1 MRRNI
6 INICLVIIILIAIG
20 CSPNQTTNGTK
31 SLVGN
36 SSKKQDLP
44 WYVAKQPVNNA
55 LYIYGV
61 GSGRSVIE
69 ANTSAIEAIVS
80 YYKLYME
87 KEYQG
92 YIESN
97 QINDK
102 EYFREYINDKKLLLS
117 NLDIPGIAIAET
129 SIVGTTYYTLAALDK
144 EILTYSQS
152 AIKKEIMDILR
163 QATTQNN
170 PGLKLQ
176 AYYHATSLLVKLI
189 EPLYDQN
196 RLVIGDISDSITS
209 IFSDLKIKYRF
220 ASFSQYSEYR
230 DLAIAINSQGKILT
244 GIPLLIGNK
253 VCYPNERGNYFLENS
268 NNEPFDLVIK
278 VAVAELKLT
287 PELRGKQIQDAKDL
301 IKLIT
306 PFEQN
311 IHFIPPVN
319 IKAYIEVSHF
329 IDNEQ
334 SNNPQLL
341 NQIKQLLLRRNI
353 AITPIQQEANM
364 HIIAITYA
372 NESSHNQH
380 LGYAYKGEGEI
391 RITGVNNETVVID
404 LSDEKTKESTKSFA
418 KQKQQSANSA
428 TLKLNS
434 LLIEQLEQIKLDN

>member
-1 MRRNI
+1 MAI
-6 INICLVIIILIAIG
+6 IVLTIIG
-20 CSPNQTTNGTK
+20 CSTSIITGEKSNPPKNG
-31 SLVGN
+31 
-36 SSKKQDLP
+36 LP
-44 WYVAKQPVNNA
+44 WYVAKPPVNNA

-69 ANTSAIEAIVS
+69 ANSSAKEAIVS
-80 YYKLYME
+80 YYKLYVE

-92 YIESN
+92 SRESN

-117 NLDIPGIAIAET
+117 NLDIPGIAITET

-144 EILTYSQS
+144 EILTNSQ
-152 AIKKEIMDILR
+152 AATQKEIMDILR
-163 QATTQNN
+163 QAATQEN

-189 EPLYDQN
+189 EPLYNQN
-196 RLVIGDISDSITS
+196 RLVISDILGNITS
-209 IFSDLKIKYRF
+209 IFSDLKIEYKLK
-220 ASFSQYSEYR
+220 SFSQYSAYEG
-230 DLAIAINSQGKILT
+230 LAITINSQGKALT
-244 GIPLLIGNK
+244 GIPLLLGK
-253 VCYPNERGNYFLENS
+253 EVHYPDERGNYYLHNK
-268 NNEPFDLVIK
+268 NKEPFNLIIK

-287 PELRGKQIQDAKDL
+287 PELSGRQIQDAKDL

-306 PFEQN
+306 PFEQTVH
-311 IHFIPPVN
+311 IIPPLN
-319 IKAYIEVSHF
+319 LKAYIEVSHF

-341 NQIKQLLLRRNI
+341 NQIKQLLLQRNI
-353 AITPIQQEANM
+353 NITPIQQEANM
-364 HIIAITYA
+364 HITATTYA

-391 RITGVNNETVVID
+391 RITGVNNETVVIE
-404 LSDEKTKESTKSFA
+404 LSDENTKESTKSFA

-434 LLIEQLEQIKLDN
+434 LLINKLEQIKLDN